1 MAKQSKKA
9 DSQHVRMAKQSKK
22 ADSQH
27 VRKETFWLVTLL
39 ALAVGFFGGVM
50 FGVFKS
56 DTAAVP
62 GRPAT
67 APAPAKAEVF
77 SFTVIHHASHAA
89 VADNLPYVVGLVT
102 FPGLP
107 GVKLVTNIT
116 DIPPSD
122 IRIGMPLTL
131 WWDDIGDGM
140 HLPRFRPA

>member
-1 MAKQSKKA
+1 MALFPETMPRPEPDMDDAPFWSACARRQLRFQSCGVCGLLRHPPA
-9 DSQHVRMAKQSKK
+9 PICGGCHST
-22 ADSQH
+22 
-27 VRKETFWLVTLL
+27 EVTW
-39 ALAVGFFGGVM
+39 V
-50 FGVFKS
+50 
-56 DTAAVP
+56 
-62 GRPAT
+62 T
-67 APAPAKAEVF
+67 APAEAEVF

-116 DIPPSD
+116 DVPPSE

>member
-1 MAKQSKKA
+1 MALFPETMPRPEPDMDDAPFWEACARKQL
-9 DSQHVRMAKQSKK
+9 RFQSC
-22 ADSQH
+22 
-27 VRKETFWLVTLL
+27 
-39 ALAVGFFGGVM
+39 AVCGM
-50 FGVFKS
+50 LRH
-56 DTAAVP
+56 P
-62 GRPAT
+62 PAPICSGCHST
-67 APAPAKAEVF
+67 EVVWSPAPAEAEVF

-116 DIPPSD
+116 DIPLSEV
-122 IRIGMPLTL
+122 RIGMPLSL